1 MVSTEINGS
10 GPPSS
15 VQLIDEDCN
24 FKYPLVLS
32 SWHKQRWNQFVYPR
46 NKVRGIWIP
55 STCRLWKSV
64 DWEKY
69 QFVLCMLLTKVH
81 YLTTFLAQ
89 SSTLWMRQ
97 IVNRRLRVIK
107 KSATLILG
115 IWLSKAL
122 NSDILI
128 MDVEGTDSR
137 ERGDEQVVKWRI
149 SYWGKDFERRSA
161 LFSLAISE
169 VIIVNL
175 WEQQVGLYQ
184 GANMGLLK
192 TVLEV
197 NLQLFQQ
204 QRGYLLPP
212 EKS

>member
-1 MVSTEINGS
+1 MV
-10 GPPSS
+10 
-15 VQLIDEDCN
+15 
-24 FKYPLVLS
+24 
-32 SWHKQRWNQFVYPR
+32 
-46 NKVRGIWIP
+46 GIWI
-55 STCRLWKSV
+55 SQAV
-64 DWEKY
+64 
-69 QFVLCMLLTKVH
+69 
-81 YLTTFLAQ
+81 
-89 SSTLWMRQ
+89 
-97 IVNRRLRVIK
+97 
-107 KSATLILG
+107 
-115 IWLSKAL
+115 

-137 ERGDEQVVKWRI
+137 ERGDAQVLLPTPRVRADDE
-149 SYWGKDFERRSA
+149 DFERRSA

-204 QRGYLLPP
+204 QRGYPP
-212 EKS
+212 PAPATPPTGCF